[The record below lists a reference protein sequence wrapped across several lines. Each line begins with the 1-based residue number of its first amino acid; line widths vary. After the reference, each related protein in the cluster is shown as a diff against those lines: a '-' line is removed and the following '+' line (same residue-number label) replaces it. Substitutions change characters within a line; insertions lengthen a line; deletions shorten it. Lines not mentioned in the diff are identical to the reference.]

1 MKMEV
6 EIISLEKIKPSSP
19 TPDHLRD
26 YKLNLLDQFIPA
38 AYAPIVIFFRN
49 HDASARFRVLERLDL
64 LKRSLS
70 ETLTHFFPLA
80 GTIKDDVSIDC
91 DDRGA
96 CFTTAKVESSLD
108 DFLECPDLKT
118 IAQFLPCG
126 IASTGFGV
134 TNIQA
139 NVFEC
144 GGIALGVCIS
154 HRVLDGSALSNFFKS
169 WANDARIISS
179 SANDQKLPLY
189 VPDFSASRLFPP
201 DGTWL
206 KDASLSMWGSLF
218 KKGEFVT
225 RRFVFGGKSVALLKD
240 RATGENGTSCP
251 TRVEA
256 VSGFIWK
263 HAMAAS
269 VERFGYTNMPSLLTH
284 LVNLRQRAT
293 PNFPQE
299 SIGNLVWVATA
310 MCKGER
316 ESVSFPALAQHVK
329 KCISGVDGAYVKK
342 LQGEKGSN
350 VMLRRIKEIEE
361 AGSGNLHH
369 VGFSSWCKLGFYDV
383 DFGWGKPVWV
393 SSTDAGGP
401 DFMNLVMLVDT
412 KCGKGIEAWVTMDE
426 QEMAILECNQDFR
439 AFASLNPSP
448 LSIANVV

>member
-1 MKMEV
+1 MEV
-6 EIISLEKIKPSSP
+6 EIISMEKIKPSSP
-19 TPDHLRD
+19 TPDHLRN

-38 AYAPIVIFFRN
+38 AYAPVVIFFQN

-70 ETLTHFFPLA
+70 ETLTRFFPLA

-91 DDRGA
+91 DDQGA
-96 CFTTAKVESSLD
+96 CFTTAKVEYILD
-108 DFLECPDLKT
+108 DFLECPDLKV

-139 NVFEC
+139 NVFGC

-154 HRVLDGSALSNFFKS
+154 HRVLDGTALSNFFKS
-169 WANDARIISS
+169 WANDARIISPS
-179 SANDQKLPLY
+179 TNDQKLPLY
-189 VPDFSASRLFPP
+189 APDFSASRLFPA

-206 KDASLSMWGSLF
+206 KDASISMWGSLF

-225 RRFVFGGKSVALLKD
+225 RRFVFSGVSVALLKD
-240 RATGENGTSCP
+240 GAAGKNGTSCP

-269 VERFGYTNMPSLLTH
+269 AERFSYKNMPSLLTH

-310 MCKGER
+310 MCKGEE
-316 ESVSFPALAQHVK
+316 ESLGFPALARDVR
-329 KCISGVDGAYVKK
+329 KCISGVDGEYVKK
-342 LQGEKGSN
+342 LRGEKGSN

-361 AGSGNLHH
+361 VGSKNLHH
-369 VGFSSWCKLGFYDV
+369 IGFSSWCKLGFYDV

-393 SSTDAGGP
+393 SSMDAGGP

-412 KCGKGIEAWVTMDE
+412 KCGRGIEAWVTMDE
-426 QEMAILECNQDFR
+426 QEMAILECNQEFT
-439 AFASLNPSP
+439 AFASLDPSP
-448 LSIANVV
+448 LRIANVV